1 MASTLARVHPFHL
14 IPRTSTHSILLSY
27 SCRRRAMM
35 SAWSSRSATATKT
48 VPNAQPPL
56 HDSPPVIIPTSNT
69 PLSPDAASP
78 QTAAR
83 PPPAPKATRPKP
95 TLRPQKAALSLV
107 SHHRSPYPFSP
118 HPSLTFF
125 FRFDRV
131 DTQGRGAFA
140 NPDEQSDATAGPH
153 WSPQQG
159 LCRVILSPRICR
171 PCCKVR

>member
-1 MASTLARVHPFHL
+1 MRARDKEFGFLGRSWIVPFSPKPVIDTHGQTQRWGLVGSDTALATTTTPPLTTTMASTLARVHPFHL

-95 TLRPQKAALSLV
+95 TLRPQKAALTLV
-107 SHHRSPYPFSP
+107 SHHKSAHPFP
-118 HPSLTFF
+118 PTRL
-125 FRFDRV
+125 
-131 DTQGRGAFA
+131 
-140 NPDEQSDATAGPH
+140 
-153 WSPQQG
+153 
-159 LCRVILSPRICR
+159 
-171 PCCKVR
+171 